1 MATQLTKFKRKRTL
15 KRNNITK
22 TLFINIDKILHEVYS
37 ESLRVDAAC
46 MFKSLTEVQSS
57 VRELDEEILDLIE
70 DDEELEADSNEAFL
84 FDLEVKNQE
93 EKLRLFLQ
101 KKSEDTLT
109 TSSVNRATGVKLPKL
124 TLQSFDGDAINWKT
138 FIESF
143 DAAVDSKGTFI

>member
-1 MATQLTKFKRKRTL
+1 M
-15 KRNNITK
+15 
-22 TLFINIDKILHEVYS
+22 
-37 ESLRVDAAC
+37 
-46 MFKSLTEVQSS
+46 S

-84 FDLEVKNQE
+84 FDLEVKNRE

-101 KKSEDTLT
+101 KNVEDTLT
-109 TSSVNRATGVKLPKL
+109 ATSSVNRATGVKLPKL

-143 DAAVDSKGTFI
+143 DAAVDSKEHLSNIEKFTCYHLYLLSIKGSYLGSQEMMKK